1 MQQNAMPDTALETV
15 ADIVDTA
22 NDIGRTLTD
31 VQAFG
36 KKPLAVKPKCNEIQ
50 KLVIA
55 TLR

>member
-15 ADIVDTA
+15 AVIVDTA